1 MRQNVNNDGIWNP
14 PIHSF
19 IHSFI
24 NSYSLLSMD
33 PVHRFARDIFIVL
46 VSISGELRNYRFSCF
61 RRGRRRVFRTTF
73 NRVLRKPEKEFLRP
87 RGWASACPARSCS
100 RGRKLKHKASGLLPA
115 FGLHLSTSMSRFV
128 VPNMELSFKL
138 DNGQALF
145 TRKACEIPDWC
156 MTLVE
161 TFYWYRG
168 FIFVHIAVSVTIS
181 FLEVKRSLNLSQ
193 PPSQPSFPSKFTIA
207 PVARKTFYTS

>member
-1 MRQNVNNDGIWNP
+1 MEELSANEAKCKQWR
-14 PIHSF
+14 HLKSAYSF
-19 IHSFI
+19 IHS
-24 NSYSLLSMD
+24 YSEHGSCSSFCWTHFHSFSL
-33 PVHRFARDIFIVL
+33 
-46 VSISGELRNYRFSCF
+46 SISGELRNYRFSCSQ
-61 RRGRRRVFRTTF
+61 GGCRRVFRTTF
-73 NRVLRKPEKEFLRP
+73 NRVLGKPEKEFLRP

-168 FIFVHIAVSVTIS
+168 FIFVHIAVSVTVS
-181 FLEVKRSLNLSQ
+181 FLEAKRSLNLSQ
-193 PPSQPSFPSKFTIA
+193 PPSWPSFPSKFTIA
-207 PVARKTFYTS
+207 PVARKTFSNS